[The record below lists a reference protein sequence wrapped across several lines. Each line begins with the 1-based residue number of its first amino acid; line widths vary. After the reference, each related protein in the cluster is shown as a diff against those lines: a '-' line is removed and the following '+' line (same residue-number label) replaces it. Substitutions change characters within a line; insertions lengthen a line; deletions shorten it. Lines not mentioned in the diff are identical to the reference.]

1 MGNAFQR
8 QGELLSQECTRK
20 ELFFANYY
28 VMDGEL
34 SVKQQTQ
41 VMWAVTENLSNL
53 KALDWIMEALPSSWI
68 SFLSL
73 NFILVF
79 SS

>member
-53 KALDWIMEALPSSWI
+53 KALD
-68 SFLSL
+68 
-73 NFILVF
+73 
-79 SS
+79 

>member
-1 MGNAFQR
+1 
-8 QGELLSQECTRK
+8 
-20 ELFFANYY
+20 
-28 VMDGEL
+28 MDDEL